1 MKTVRIIGGGKFGM
15 KAARALSAHADIL
28 LIDKDE
34 AVCQQAIKTG
44 VDAICAD
51 GVDYLTKHLKK
62 DDPVMIVPSVPLHLA
77 YQWVKQKLEPEFI
90 LQPIEFPKQILS
102 VLPNPMIGKQGEIY
116 LSYAE
121 FICPD
126 NCPEPA
132 EICTHTGK
140 PRPGTLYKLLES
152 LSCEDFQSVVV
163 RSRQIAPGLGGYE
176 SAVLFAALESV
187 RNSTKPVLFSTAC
200 RCHGVIHSFVIKP
213 CNAVC

>member
-77 YQWVKQKLEPEFI
+77 YQWVKQKLEPEII

-102 VLPNPMIGKQGEIY
+102 VLPNPRIGKQGEIY
-116 LSYAE
+116 LS
-121 FICPD
+121 
-126 NCPEPA
+126 
-132 EICTHTGK
+132 
-140 PRPGTLYKLLES
+140 
-152 LSCEDFQSVVV
+152 
-163 RSRQIAPGLGGYE
+163 
-176 SAVLFAALESV
+176 
-187 RNSTKPVLFSTAC
+187 
-200 RCHGVIHSFVIKP
+200 
-213 CNAVC
+213 

>member
-15 KAARALSAHADIL
+15 KAVRALLAHADIL

-34 AVCQQAIKTG
+34 AVCQKSG
-44 VDAICAD
+44 VTSVCAD
-51 GVDYLTKHLKK
+51 GVIYLTEHLEIN
-62 DDPVMIVPSVPLHLA
+62 DPVMIIPSVPVHLA

-90 LQPIEFPKQILS
+90 LQPIEIPKQILS
-102 VLPNPMIGKQGEIY
+102 KLPNPLSGKQGEMY

-140 PRPGTLYKLLES
+140 ARPGTLYKLLES
-152 LSCEDFQSVVV
+152 LCCEDFESVVV

-176 SAVLFAALESV
+176 SAALFAALESV

-200 RCHGVIHSFVIKP
+200 RCHGVLDTFVIKRCP
-213 CNAVC
+213 CNDVS